1 MARCTEDLT
10 LDLAPAEMLRS
21 LVNHINLTEDRLVD
35 LLLLEHDLRLRS
47 RSACSNVLQFLPHQ
61 RSALVAPAARISARA
76 LTKLDSRFVSA
87 EFHKF
92 SFFTT
97 IKQSYNFI
105 SC

>member
-21 LVNHINLTEDRLVD
+21 LVSHINLTEDRLVD

-47 RSACSNVLQFLPHQ
+47 RSACSNVLQSLPHQ

-76 LTKLDSRFVSA
+76 LDSRFVSA
-87 EFHKF
+87 EFHRF